1 MREDKVTDEQ
11 VFSAKVDELTSRR
24 VNELIARKD
33 KVTGEQVFS
42 EQVDE

>member
-11 VFSAKVDELTSRR
+11 VFSEKVDELTSRR

-33 KVTGEQVFS
+33 KVTGEQVYS
-42 EQVDE
+42 KKVEE